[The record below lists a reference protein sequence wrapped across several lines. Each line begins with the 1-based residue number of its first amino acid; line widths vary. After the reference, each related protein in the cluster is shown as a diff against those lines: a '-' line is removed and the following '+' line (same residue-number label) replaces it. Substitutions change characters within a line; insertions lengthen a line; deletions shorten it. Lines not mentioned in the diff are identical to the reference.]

1 MVAGQI
7 GLNGVHAPLV
17 VERVIEQEQGTAIA
31 LLLSMEDSLVQV
43 RISASNRV
51 AVYYSAHH
59 RYQVLGG
66 LGLNGAVAR
75 KRAASLLDHAKD
87 CATNQCLNTVVHH
100 ASA

>member
-43 RISASNRV
+43 RISVSNRV
-51 AVYYSAHH
+51 AVCYSAHKSTMQSTDASKL
-59 RYQVLGG
+59 RYSMFGSFGRGTQL
-66 LGLNGAVAR
+66 
-75 KRAASLLDHAKD
+75 
-87 CATNQCLNTVVHH
+87 
-100 ASA
+100 